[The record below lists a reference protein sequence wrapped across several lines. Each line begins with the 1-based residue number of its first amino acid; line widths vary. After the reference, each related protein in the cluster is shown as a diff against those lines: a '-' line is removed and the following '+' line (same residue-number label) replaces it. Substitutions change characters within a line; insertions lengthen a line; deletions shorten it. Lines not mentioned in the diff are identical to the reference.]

1 MAEKSSYATYLVEGL
16 NTEKN
21 LNFLCGNGIC
31 LYEVK
36 KNKQKTILCDRPL
49 QGTQKVDCFIE
60 K

>member
-36 KNKQKTILCDRPL
+36 KINKKTILCDRPL

>member
-36 KNKQKTILCDRPL
+36 NKQKTILCDRPL